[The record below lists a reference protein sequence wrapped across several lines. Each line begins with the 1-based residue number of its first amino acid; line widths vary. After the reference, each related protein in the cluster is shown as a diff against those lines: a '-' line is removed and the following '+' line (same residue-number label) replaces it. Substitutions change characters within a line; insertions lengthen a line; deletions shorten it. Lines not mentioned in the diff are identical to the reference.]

1 MDVVS
6 FEFIQSASRPFLRTP
21 PPAGEVRPS
30 GNPRRQLRAD
40 YQRWSR
46 LGIGAIGVV
55 LSASG
60 ALFAV
65 GITFSGVRLTA
76 FDIIVV
82 VIGLVF
88 FVVGAWLLI
97 RLHLSG
103 RAVLTALAW
112 WTAET
117 YRSGAS
123 ARSAAGWAQA
133 RTVNYEPP
141 IFVRITASSLLGLF
155 GLMGIC
161 MLWYPVEPGELDL
174 RAAMIAVGIILTLTS
189 IGQMGGVMRLVSGL
203 AEADPLWT
211 RIRDAFRRG

>member
-21 PPAGEVRPS
+21 PPAGEERPA

-46 LGIGAIGVV
+46 LGVGVFGLV
-55 LSASG
+55 LSAFG
-60 ALFAV
+60 ALFAI
-65 GITFSGVRLTA
+65 GIPLSGARLTA
-76 FDIIVV
+76 LDLAVV

-88 FVVGAWLLI
+88 IVVGVWVLI

-112 WTAET
+112 WTAEP
-117 YRSGAS
+117 YRRGAA
-123 ARSAAGWAQA
+123 ARCAAGWAQA

-141 IFVRITASSLLGLF
+141 IFVRITTSSLLGLF

-174 RAAMIAVGIILTLTS
+174 RAAMVAVGVILALTS

-203 AEADPLWT
+203 AEADPLWV
-211 RIRDAFRRG
+211 RIRGAFRR